1 MIDRLLHTPDGVRDI
16 LHEECQKKQALE
28 KKLHRVFQS
37 YGYRDLET
45 PTFEFFDVFSREV
58 GTTPSRELYKFFD
71 REGNTLVLRPDFTP
85 SIARAAAKYFHQED
99 KAVRLCYQGNTFI
112 NNGNYQGH
120 LKEST
125 QMGAELLGEESAEA
139 DAEMIAM
146 AVELLRSSGLQ
157 EFQVSIGHV
166 EFFKSL
172 VAEAG
177 FSDQEEQKLRSLISM
192 KNFFGVEEFLESF
205 CLRGKLKKALLS
217 LPEMF
222 GGGEILEKA
231 EQLTDNQDALL
242 VIRRLQNIY
251 ELLTLYGV
259 EKYISFDL
267 GMLNKYQYYTGVI
280 FRGFTYGT
288 GDAVVK
294 GGRYDH
300 LLARFGKPAPS
311 IGFAVV
317 VDQLL
322 SAMGRQGIEI
332 PLENGPTLL
341 LYNGKDR
348 SAAMLEAKKLR
359 SEGLSVVLMEQKDT
373 LESYEN
379 YGKRNGFCAV
389 RRFTSQEDSEEGA
402 VIL

>member
-16 LHEECQKKQALE
+16 PGEECQKKKTLE
-28 KKLHRVFQS
+28 KELHEVLVS

-85 SIARAAAKYFHQED
+85 SIARAAAKYFHEEE

-120 LKEST
+120 LKETT

-146 AVELLRSSGLQ
+146 TVELLQKAGLT

-172 VAEAG
+172 MKEAG
-177 FSDQEEQKLRSLISM
+177 FSEEDEQKLRSLITM
-192 KNFFGVEEFLESF
+192 KNYFGVEDFLESF
-205 CLRGKLKKALLS
+205 NLNPELKKALRE

-222 GGGEILEKA
+222 GSAEILQKA
-231 EQLTDNQDALL
+231 EILTTNEGALL
-242 VIRRLQNIY
+242 AVKRLKDIY
-251 ELLTLYGV
+251 ELLKLYQV
-259 EKYISFDL
+259 EKYVSFDF

-280 FRGFTYGT
+280 FRGYTYGT

-300 LLARFGKPAPS
+300 LLARFGKPSPS
-311 IGFAVV
+311 IGFAVMI
-317 VDQLL
+317 DQLL
-322 SAMGRQGIEI
+322 SAMERQKIKLPAKI
-332 PLENGPTLL
+332 GPTLL
-341 LYNGKDR
+341 IYDRKDLA
-348 SAAMLEAKKLR
+348 AAMTEAKRRRKQ
-359 SEGLSVVLMEQKDT
+359 GQSVVLMENKDT
-373 LESYEN
+373 MEAYEE
-379 YGKRNGFCAV
+379 YGRRNGFYAV
-389 RRFTSQEDSEEGA
+389 QKFKPSGSLA
-402 VIL
+402 M

>member
-16 LHEECQKKQALE
+16 LNEECQKKKSLE
-28 KKLHRVFQS
+28 RELHKVFVS

-58 GTTPSRELYKFFD
+58 GTTPSQELYKFFD

-85 SIARAAAKYFHQED
+85 SIARAAAKYFHEED

-112 NNGNYQGH
+112 NSSNYQGH

-146 AVELLRSSGLQ
+146 AVELLKKAGL
-157 EFQVSIGHV
+157 EKFQVSIGHV

-172 VAEAG
+172 MREAG
-177 FSDQEEQKLRSLISM
+177 FSEEDEQKLRSLITM
-192 KNFFGVEEFLESF
+192 KNFFGVEEFLGSF
-205 CLRGKLKKALLS
+205 HIRPELKKALLE

-222 GGGEILEKA
+222 GGGEILDRA
-231 EQLTDNQDALL
+231 EALTDNEGALL
-242 VIRRLQNIY
+242 AVRRLKDIY
-251 ELLTLYGV
+251 ELLKLYSV
-259 EKYISFDL
+259 EKYVSFDF

-280 FRGFTYGT
+280 FRGYTYGT

-311 IGFAVV
+311 IGFGVLI
-317 VDQLL
+317 DQLL
-322 SAMGRQGIEI
+322 SAMARQKI
-332 PLENGPTLL
+332 PVPVENGPTLL
-341 LYNGKDR
+341 LYEEQDQA
-348 SAAMLEAKKLR
+348 AAMMEARNLR
-359 SEGLSVVLMEQKDT
+359 KQGCSVILMEMKDN
-373 LESYEN
+373 LSAYEE
-379 YGKRNGFCAV
+379 YGKRNGLYAV
-389 RRFTSQEDSEEGA
+389 RKFDTSDSLA
-402 VIL
+402 M